1 MAPNSCGSVPNMNP
15 RAPHTIGRHHGYC
28 LTVRSNMPAGCY
40 STAHSSV
47 LAARKSGSHSSS
59 HCRHSMANS
68 MAGCCCK
75 PVHLS
80 ASSRLQTPPL
90 FPEPTHGGRS
100 ACADCP
106 AWLLA
111 PLGRL
116 DGAPL
121 DDAPL
126 PKPCGARPRS
136 VAFPCADQVRDP
148 LLLPGRFADALPF
161 DALPFTDARP
171 LTLAPA
177 FADGGLLPLP
187 LRAPKPPLLAP
198 LLPPRFIPPFTAPFP
213 AWPADSPRV
222 SIVRTGMC
230 EAAAPG
236 AVRAITG
243 RLATD
248 AGGIDT
254 RPRASPRR

>member
-1 MAPNSCGSVPNMNP
+1 
-15 RAPHTIGRHHGYC
+15 
-28 LTVRSNMPAGCY
+28 
-40 STAHSSV
+40 
-47 LAARKSGSHSSS
+47 
-59 HCRHSMANS
+59 
-68 MAGCCCK
+68 
-75 PVHLS
+75 
-80 ASSRLQTPPL
+80 
-90 FPEPTHGGRS
+90 
-100 ACADCP
+100 
-106 AWLLA
+106 
-111 PLGRL
+111 L

-243 RLATD
+243 RFATD

-254 RPRASPRR
+254 RPRAFAAPVKLLRFGEKSARLVTRAPRSDASVTRIDPRLTACPFTNVLREAAVTARTLFA